1 MKSESFRGISWFS
14 AVPSFGLSTFRRMGL
29 KGGLVVILTG
39 AVGSVCAVAAA
50 FAPEAAGPIGLAG
63 ILALGA
69 ATPLGL
75 ALAARTGRGV
85 AAAAEELRRLG
96 ERDLTRARR
105 APSPPECAELDAGI
119 ETLRAALARHDR
131 EVSGV
136 QLRLERLIAQGIAL
150 AAERDTAQLMQSIV
164 EGAKELANAEGGT
177 LYLRDDDDVL
187 RFEILHNDVLRIR
200 QGGTAGQP
208 PSLPGVPLYDAEGRA
223 NHANVVSHA
232 VHLERAVAIDDAYG
246 AEGFD
251 FSGTRAFDSRTGYR
265 SRSFLTVPLKPRG
278 GAVIGAL
285 QLINARDPETGAVT
299 PFPPAIER
307 LVEALAGQAATALDN
322 RLLQDSQDSIM
333 DGMVRFVAGAIDAKS
348 PYTGNHC
355 ARVPELALMLA
366 EAASAATAGPFANFA
381 FRSPEEW
388 REFRIGAWLHD
399 CGKVTTPEFVIDK
412 ATKLETIVNRIHE
425 VRTRFEVLRRDAE
438 IARLEALR
446 AGEPQKAADARFA
459 ARVREL
465 EDDFAFVAQCNVGS
479 ESMSDAD
486 EARLVRI
493 AATPWRRHFD
503 DRLGL
508 SHGEHARL
516 AGTPPARLPA
526 EERLLADRREHVV
539 PHAADEPSFDP
550 AWGFTFRPTAVRFDF
565 GELHNLSVR
574 KGTLT
579 EEERAIINQHIVQTI
594 VMLESLPFPRHLRRV
609 PEYAGTHHE
618 TLTGSGY
625 PRGLT
630 AARLSIPA
638 RIMAVADVFE
648 ALTAADR
655 PYKKAKPL
663 SEAVAILGRMAAER
677 AIDPD
682 VFALFLES
690 GVVHRYAER
699 FLLPEQIDAL
709 DLAALFPGAPR

>member
-1 MKSESFRGISWFS
+1 MSVFDS
-14 AVPSFGLSTFRRMGL
+14 GLSPRLGL
-29 KGGLVVILTG
+29 KGALAAILTA
-39 AVGSVCAVAAA
+39 AVGSVCLAAAA
-50 FAPEAAGPIGLAG
+50 FAPEIAGRVALAG
-63 ILALGA
+63 VLALGVA
-69 ATPLGL
+69 LPL
-75 ALAARTGRGV
+75 ALVAAARIGRGV
-85 AAAAEELRRLG
+85 AAAAAEAERLAGLDFSRVRR
-96 ERDLTRARR
+96 TV
-105 APSPPECAELDAGI
+105 PTAGCEGLAAAL

-131 EVSGV
+131 ETAAV
-136 QLRLERLIAQGIAL
+136 QVRLERLIAQGIAL
-150 AAERDTAQLMQSIV
+150 AAERDTARLMQSIV

-200 QGGTAGQP
+200 QGGPDGP
-208 PSLPGVPLYDAEGRA
+208 PPALPGVPLYDGEGHP

-246 AEGFD
+246 AEGYD
-251 FSGTRAFDSRTGYR
+251 FSGTRTFDARTGYR
-265 SRSFLTVPLKPRG
+265 SQSFLTVPLKPRG

-285 QLINARDPETGAVT
+285 QLINARDPETGAVA

-322 RLLQDSQDSIM
+322 RLLLDSQDHIM

-366 EAASAATAGPFANFA
+366 EAASAAAAGPFANFA
-381 FRSPEEW
+381 FTTPEEW

-446 AGEPQKAADARFA
+446 AGADEAAANARFG

-479 ESMSDAD
+479 ESMSDGD
-486 EARLVRI
+486 VARLVRI

-508 SHGEHARL
+508 SHGELARL
-516 AGTPPARLPA
+516 AGIPPAPLPA
-526 EERLLADRREHVV
+526 VERLLADRREHVV
-539 PHAADEPSFDP
+539 AHGPTEPAFDP
-550 AWGFTFRPTAVRFDF
+550 SWGFTVKPTAVRFNF

-579 EEERAIINQHIVQTI
+579 DEERAIINQHIVQTI

-630 AARLSIPA
+630 AADLSIPA

-655 PYKKAKPL
+655 PYKKAKTL
-663 SEAVAILGRMAAER
+663 SDAVGILKDMADAR

-690 GVVHRYAER
+690 GVARRYAER
-699 FLLPEQIDAL
+699 FLDPAQIDAFEPSRYL
-709 DLAALFPGAPR
+709 PETGR

>member
-1 MKSESFRGISWFS
+1 MSVFGFEVFPRFGFKIRS
-14 AVPSFGLSTFRRMGL
+14 AA
-29 KGGLVVILTG
+29 ILTA
-39 AVGSVCAVAAA
+39 AVGSACCAAA
-50 FAPEAAGPIGLAG
+50 LLAPEAAREIALAG
-63 ILALGA
+63 AVVLGVAL
-69 ATPLGL
+69 PL
-75 ALAARTGRGV
+75 ALAAAARLERNIA
-85 AAAAEELRRLG
+85 AAAAEARRLAALDFS
-96 ERDLTRARR
+96 RIRR
-105 APSPPECAELDAGI
+105 AAPPADCADLGGALES
-119 ETLRAALARHDR
+119 LRVALARHDR
-131 EVSGV
+131 EIAAV
-136 QLRLERLIAQGIAL
+136 QVRLERLIAQGIAL
-150 AAERDTAQLMQSIV
+150 AAERDTGRLMQSIV
-164 EGAKELANAEGGT
+164 EAAMALANAEGGT

-187 RFEILHNDVLRIR
+187 NFEILHNDVLRIR
-200 QGGTAGQP
+200 QGGPDGSP
-208 PSLPGVPLYDAEGRA
+208 PALPGVPLYDAQGRP

-232 VHLERAVAIDDAYG
+232 VLLERSVVIADAYG
-246 AEGFD
+246 AEGYD
-251 FSGTRAFDSRTGYR
+251 FSGTRAFDARTGYR
-265 SRSFLTVPLKPRG
+265 SQSFLTVPLKPRG

-285 QLINARDPETGAVT
+285 QLINARDPETGAVA
-299 PFPPAIER
+299 PFSPAIER

-322 RLLQDSQDSIM
+322 RLLLDSQDRIM

-366 EAASAATAGPFANFA
+366 EAASAATTGPFAEFA
-381 FRSPEEW
+381 FTTPEEW

-438 IARLEALR
+438 IERLEALLGG
-446 AGEPQKAADARFA
+446 AEAKAADARFA

-465 EDDFAFVAQCNVGS
+465 ESDFAFVAQCNVGS

-486 EARLVRI
+486 VARLARI
-493 AATPWRRHFD
+493 AVTPWRRHFD

-508 SHGEHARL
+508 SHGELARL
-516 AGTPPARLPA
+516 AALPPARLPA
-526 EERLLADRREHVV
+526 VERLLADRPEHIVG
-539 PHAADEPSFDP
+539 HGAAEPTLDP
-550 AWGFTFRPTAVRFDF
+550 AWGFTLKPTAVRFNF

-574 KGTLT
+574 RGTLT
-579 EEERAIINQHIVQTI
+579 DEERAIINQHIVQTI

-630 AARLSIPA
+630 AADLSIPA
-638 RIMAVADVFE
+638 RIMALADVFE

-655 PYKKAKPL
+655 PYKKAKTL
-663 SEAVAILGRMAAER
+663 SEAVGILRDMAEAR

-690 GVVHRYAER
+690 GVARRYAER
-699 FLLPEQIDAL
+699 FLAPAQIDDFDPSRHL
-709 DLAALFPGAPR
+709 PGAGR

>member
-1 MKSESFRGISWFS
+1 MSVFDSGFFPR
-14 AVPSFGLSTFRRMGL
+14 LGL
-29 KGGLVVILTG
+29 KGALAAILTA
-39 AVGSVCAVAAA
+39 AVGSVCLAAAA
-50 FAPEAAGPIGLAG
+50 FAPENAGWAALAG
-63 ILALGA
+63 ALV
-69 ATPLGL
+69 LGVALPL
-75 ALAARTGRGV
+75 ALAAASRIERGV
-85 AAAAEELRRLG
+85 AAAAAEAARLA
-96 ERDLTRARR
+96 DLDFSRARR
-105 APSPPECAELDAGI
+105 TAPAAGCEALAGAL
-119 ETLRAALARHDR
+119 ETLRGALARHDR
-131 EVSGV
+131 EISAV
-136 QLRLERLIAQGIAL
+136 QVRLERLIAQGIAL
-150 AAERDTAQLMQSIV
+150 AAERDTARLMQSIV

-200 QGGTAGQP
+200 QGGSDGPAP
-208 PSLPGVPLYDAEGRA
+208 ALPGVPLYDGEGRP

-251 FSGTRAFDSRTGYR
+251 FSGTRTFDARTGYR
-265 SRSFLTVPLKPRG
+265 SQSFLTVPLKPRG

-285 QLINARDPETGAVT
+285 QLINARDPETGAVA

-322 RLLQDSQDSIM
+322 RLLLDSQDHIM

-381 FRSPEEW
+381 FTTPEEW

-412 ATKLETIVNRIHE
+412 ATKLETVVNRIHE

-446 AGEPQKAADARFA
+446 AGEDEAAANARFG

-465 EDDFAFVAQCNVGS
+465 EDDFGFVAQCNVGS

-486 EARLVRI
+486 VARLVRI

-508 SHGEHARL
+508 SHGELARL
-516 AGTPPARLPA
+516 EGIPPAPLPA
-526 EERLLADRREHVV
+526 VERLLADRREHVV
-539 PHAADEPSFDP
+539 AHGPSEPAFDP
-550 AWGFTFRPTAVRFDF
+550 SWGFTVKPTAVRFNF

-579 EEERAIINQHIVQTI
+579 DEERAIINQHIVQTI

-630 AARLSIPA
+630 AADLSIPA

-663 SEAVAILGRMAAER
+663 SEAVGILKDMADAR

-690 GVVHRYAER
+690 GVARRYAER
-699 FLLPEQIDAL
+699 FLDPAQIDAFEPSRYL
-709 DLAALFPGAPR
+709 PEAGR